1 MQIDELLARL
11 EHHER
16 LLLLEKR
23 HLREVLAQQL
33 DDSTARWVVDIR
45 RREIIKLKMRLQKL
59 QQDEA
64 GSKDMTSDRRR
75 RRRPVPRSVAE
86 APDLACKRYRS
97 LISGCAYGRPPESGS
112 QRATGNG
119 TSDASGA
126 STWVP
131 KELLAVS
138 RIMRPV
144 TPASESLS

>member
-11 EHHER
+11 EHRER

-75 RRRPVPRSVAE
+75 
-86 APDLACKRYRS
+86 
-97 LISGCAYGRPPESGS
+97 
-112 QRATGNG
+112 
-119 TSDASGA
+119 
-126 STWVP
+126 
-131 KELLAVS
+131 
-138 RIMRPV
+138 
-144 TPASESLS
+144 